1 MPEPTVLL
9 PLMVDT
15 DENLE
20 WPEEKVDEQQDE
32 KLLRLSDILWL
43 AEAGDVLYS
52 VQRLDL
58 DSF

>member
-1 MPEPTVLL
+1 
-9 PLMVDT
+9 MVDT

-20 WPEEKVDEQQDE
+20 WPAEKVDEQQDE